1 MDMKILQVLDR
12 LIPYDAFLNDL
23 AARIVGM
30 IKADSSDPEF
40 VSQRKAYELF
50 GRRNVERWKRQGKV
64 ESYKRPGKV
73 EYRTSDLRLLQRT
86 VQDYIEPPSR
96 EDDKDNNKTK
106 NRQTYLWLYIQNIS
120 IIGIESITISQAN
133 NKAITNEGIETN
145 MRPRWRLFSQT
156 HVCGIGCKLQDTPQI
171 QGKRLYQAA

>member
-12 LIPYDAFLNDL
+12 LVPYDAFLNDL

-30 IKADSSDPEF
+30 MKADSNDPEF

-50 GRRNVERWKRQGKV
+50 GRRNVERWKRQGKI

-86 VQDYIEPPSR
+86 TQDYFKTPPL
-96 EDDKDNNKTK
+96 KNNRK
-106 NRQTYLWLYIQNIS
+106 NP
-120 IIGIESITISQAN
+120 E
-133 NKAITNEGIETN
+133 K
-145 MRPRWRLFSQT
+145 
-156 HVCGIGCKLQDTPQI
+156 
-171 QGKRLYQAA
+171 